1 MLEAFANLLAFW
13 PLTYL
18 ALGVALGIVV
28 GSIPGLTASMLIAL
42 SLPLTFYM
50 SSVDAMTLLI
60 GMYVGGISGGL
71 IAATLLRMPGTPASI
86 MTTFDGYPTFIAV
99 LASLVAYVAVAL
111 VTRPATLRAGQ
122 RRKAC

>member
-1 MLEAFANLLAFW
+1 MGEAFANLFAFW
-13 PLTYL
+13 PMVYL
-18 ALGVALGIVV
+18 IAGTALGITV

-71 IAATLLRMPGTPASI
+71 IAATLLRMPGTPAVLHPQLVRRSKVCRPNPAKH
-86 MTTFDGYPTFIAV
+86 GPQCPCYPK
-99 LASLVAYVAVAL
+99 
-111 VTRPATLRAGQ
+111 PAI
-122 RRKAC
+122 RR

>member
-42 SLPLTFYM
+42 SLPLL
-50 SSVDAMTLLI
+50 S
-60 GMYVGGISGGL
+60 
-71 IAATLLRMPGTPASI
+71 
-86 MTTFDGYPTFIAV
+86 
-99 LASLVAYVAVAL
+99 AVASFMCRGPL
-111 VTRPATLRAGQ
+111 SA
-122 RRKAC
+122 